1 MLLGIYVSW
10 SVCIFE
16 LLLLGEFVL
25 GNARN
30 GWTCLAEGDHGLQ
43 GVALEGD
50 GGHHVV
56 LHTGL
61 LSCHSSG

>member
-1 MLLGIYVSW
+1 MAI
-10 SVCIFE
+10 